1 MQIDVLVLVPL
12 VAILGAV
19 YYYIT
24 KGNKYFHDKPIPSMA
39 AEPLFGSTR
48 RLMMKK
54 TSFHEFIVSIYN
66 KYPLVKVFGMLDTM
80 TPVFVVRDPEL
91 IKRIGVKDFDH
102 FANHRPAFGNSDDTH
117 SKALF
122 SKTLVAL
129 NDQRWR
135 DMRAT
140 LSPAF
145 TGSKMRQMFDL
156 IVECSTNM
164 VQYYNSEIRS
174 NGGVPREYEM
184 KDVFTRFANDVIATC
199 AFGIKVDSMKNAEND
214 FYTNGKKMMAFNR
227 PTVMFRMIGFR
238 VVPKLMRWLDM
249 DLFDREQ
256 NDFFTE
262 IIRDTVR
269 TREAQGIIRPDM
281 VNLLM
286 QARKGALKHQKA
298 VEERE
303 EVKGFATVEESE
315 VGQTQVSK
323 GMQMTEMEMVA
334 QCLIFFLAGFDTVS
348 TCLTFLTHELTI
360 NRDVQDKLY
369 EEILETSKSLNGG
382 QLTYDAV
389 QGMRYMDMV
398 VSEALRMWAPAPAT
412 DRLCIRDYVVDDG
425 DRLKF
430 TIDKGTV
437 VFIPIAGLHH
447 DPKYYP
453 NPSKFDPERFNE
465 ENRDKINP
473 STYLPFGIGP
483 RNCIGS
489 RFALMEV
496 KAIIYYMLL
505 EFSFERTPNTQ
516 VPLQLGKGFA
526 GMRTEKGVFV
536 EFRPR
541 K

>member
-1 MQIDVLVLVPL
+1 MGINLMVLVPL
-12 VAILGAV
+12 VGIFAV
-19 YYYIT
+19 FYYYIT
-24 KGNKYFHDKPIPSMA
+24 KANKYFHDKPIPSMA

-48 RLMMKK
+48 RLLMKQ
-54 TSFHEFIVSIYN
+54 TSFHEFIISIYN
-66 KYPLVKVFGMLDTM
+66 KYPLVKVFGMIDTM

-102 FANHRPAFGNSDDTH
+102 FVNHRPVFGDSEDPDST
-117 SKALF
+117 SLF
-122 SKTLVAL
+122 GKTLIGL

-145 TGSKMRQMFDL
+145 TGSKMRHMFEL

-164 VQYYNSEIRS
+164 AKFYKSEL
-174 NGGVPREYEM
+174 GKKGAVPQEYEM
-184 KDVFTRFANDVIATC
+184 KDVFTRYANDVIATC
-199 AFGIKVDSMKNAEND
+199 AFGIKVDSLNDADND
-214 FYTNGKKMMAFNR
+214 FYTNGKKLMAFNR
-227 PTVMFRMIGFR
+227 ASVMLRMVGFR
-238 VVPKLMRWLDM
+238 VMPKLMSRLNV
-249 DLFDREQ
+249 DLFDS
-256 NDFFTE
+256 DDKHFFTE

-269 TREAQGIIRPDM
+269 TRNAQGIVRPDII
-281 VNLLM
+281 NLLT
-286 QARKGALKHQKA
+286 QARKGALKHQK
-298 VEERE
+298 ENNERE

-315 VGQTQVSK
+315 VGRAPNSK
-323 GMQMTEMEMVA
+323 GMHMTELEMVA
-334 QCLIFFLAGFDTVS
+334 QCFIFFLAGFDTVS
-348 TCLTFLTHELTI
+348 TCLTFLTHELTV

-369 EEILETSKSLNGG
+369 EEILETNKSLGG
-382 QLTYDAV
+382 AHLTYDAV

-398 VSEALRMWAPAPAT
+398 ISEALRMWAPGPAL
-412 DRLCIRDYVVDDG
+412 DRLCVRDYVVDDG
-425 DRLKF
+425 ERLKF

-437 VFIPIAGLHH
+437 VFIPVAGIHH
-447 DPKYYP
+447 DPQYYP

-465 ENRDKINP
+465 ENREKIVPN
-473 STYLPFGIGP
+473 TYLPFGIGP

-516 VPLQLGKGFA
+516 VPLRMGNGFP